1 MVAMRRRLFVAPLAV
16 ALAAALAAPAFAG
29 SNVGDD
35 APALT
40 PGGWLNNKG
49 PVSWEKFQG
58 KLVLIEKWATW

>member
-1 MVAMRRRLFVAPLAV
+1 MQRRLFVAPLAIALM
-16 ALAAALAAPAFAG
+16 ALAAAPTYAG
-29 SNVGDD
+29 SEVGDK

-49 PVSWEKFQG
+49 PVSWDRLEG

>member
-1 MVAMRRRLFVAPLAV
+1 MVAMQRRLYLAPLAV

-29 SNVGDD
+29 SNVGDA

-49 PVSWEKFQG
+49 PASWRNARG
-58 KLVLIEKWATW
+58 SWC

>member
-1 MVAMRRRLFVAPLAV
+1 MQRRQFLAPLAL
-16 ALAAALAAPAFAG
+16 ALAAFAAPAFAG

-49 PVSWEKFQG
+49 PVSWEKLQG

>member
-1 MVAMRRRLFVAPLAV
+1 MQRRLYLAPLAV

-29 SNVGDD
+29 SNVGDS

-40 PGGWLNNKG
+40 PGGWLNSKG